1 MELFYRDWIVDDARG
16 TVLLIH
22 GTAEHSG
29 RYEHV
34 AEYLIGRGYNVVSGD
49 LPGWGR
55 SPGLKGHIESFQEY
69 LDAVEAWISLALTKL
84 PSHLPLFVLGH
95 SLGGLVAT
103 RFVQEYKNKERLAG
117 LVLSSPC
124 LALKVEVPAW
134 KAGLADALDKIW
146 PKLRM
151 GNDIAPYQVT
161 RDPVM
166 QVKYQNDPLNY
177 KKVSVRWFQE
187 LQREMKNAAVNS
199 QKINLPTLVL
209 QAGSDCLIDPQK
221 VENFVWR
228 LPSTDKTFI
237 SFPGLYHEVF
247 NEPER
252 QEVLE
257 QLGTWLDNHV
267 STKHG
272 LHNEM

>member
-69 LDAVEAWISLALTKL
+69 LDAVEAWLSLAITKL
-84 PSHLPLFVLGH
+84 PAHLPLFVLGH

-124 LALKVEVPAW
+124 LALKVEVPVW
-134 KAGLADALDKIW
+134 KKALADTLDKLW

-177 KKVSVRWFQE
+177 KKVSVRWYQE
-187 LQREMKNAAVNS
+187 LQREMKNAQSNS

-209 QAGSDCLIDPQK
+209 QAGSDCLIDPEK
-221 VENFVWR
+221 VENFVNQV
-228 LPSTDKTFI
+228 PSADKTFI

-257 QLGTWLDNHV
+257 QLGTWLDSHV
-267 STKHG
+267 S
-272 LHNEM
+272 M